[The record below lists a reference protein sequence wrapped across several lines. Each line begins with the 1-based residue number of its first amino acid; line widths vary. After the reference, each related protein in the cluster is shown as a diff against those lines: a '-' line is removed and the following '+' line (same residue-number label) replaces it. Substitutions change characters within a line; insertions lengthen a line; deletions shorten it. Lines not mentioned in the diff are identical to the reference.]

1 MPRRV
6 ARSFARRLG
15 GLVALLGAAAFP
27 ALAAAAESPL
37 ARGLERHRA
46 GDLEGALAA
55 YRELIA
61 TGDSLPPE
69 VLGEAH
75 NNACAALND
84 LGRYGEAI
92 AHCRTAAQLR
102 RASAGTLLAD
112 TLVNLALVLEA
123 TGDPDGADAAYREAG
138 ASYRAAGSAA
148 DEALV
153 LSNRASLAVGRGD
166 FGAALE
172 RTAEAEA
179 LARGAGEATW
189 AGAELRVV
197 HLNRAVILERLG
209 AYREAL
215 AELRAARVADGQDPA
230 HAALE
235 RLNVAVLY
243 RNLGDPWRA
252 LAELDRA
259 AAESTRMGTT
269 FAAALSLNRG
279 LVHLINLE
287 DPAAALPEFEA
298 ALAGAT
304 AAGDVPRQAWARVAL
319 GETALA
325 LGQIAGAETQFR
337 AALELARSADAAESR
352 WQGLAGLGRA
362 AARRGDP
369 EVALEHL
376 AAAID
381 EIDRVAAGS
390 GGARWLEGL
399 VTDQREVFAAAVE
412 LHAGRALAGDRPA
425 AAAALAVGERARA
438 RELLARLA
446 GEDGAPLDA
455 AGILASAGNG
465 GPVVVYFAGVERLW
479 RFLLADGAIAVA
491 DVGATA
497 ARLAEA
503 RAVHDALARG
513 GAPEPAVLVRLGAA
527 LLGGLPTFDELII
540 VPDRTLFYLPFD
552 LLPLPGSPGVRLL
565 DRTALATAPSL
576 SVRARLLDRPAAGAP
591 RWNLLALA
599 DPELPA
605 RPATASAT
613 ALIASRFDLP
623 PLPAARREA
632 ARAAAR
638 LGGET
643 AVEVGRGASEA
654 RLAERAREGA
664 RVLLIAAHTL
674 IDERLERGVAVFLA
688 PATAE
693 TEAAGDGALEP
704 PELAA
709 LPLAVDLAVLSGCRT
724 ALSGRGDGRSLASL
738 SGGLLAGGAR
748 GVVATIWEVGDQ
760 PAAALMDMFFW
771 ELARGTPPRQALQRA
786 KRRLAGDERWAGRLD
801 WSAFVLIGEPP
812 AVAERRWPVPA
823 LAAAALLVAAALL
836 LLRHGRRRAAARELP
851 ATR

>member
-1 MPRRV
+1 MSRRAPPFV
-6 ARSFARRLG
+6 ARC
-15 GLVALLGAAAFP
+15 VAGLLGLLGVQAFP
-27 ALAAAAESPL
+27 ELAAAAESPL
-37 ARGLERHRA
+37 APALERHRA
-46 GDLEGALAA
+46 GDLEGAMAA

-61 TGDSLPPE
+61 TSDSLPSE
-69 VLGEAH
+69 LLGEAH

-102 RASAGTLLAD
+102 RAGVGTLLAD
-112 TLVNLALVLEA
+112 TLVNLALALEA
-123 TGDPDGADAAYREAG
+123 TGDPEGADAAYQEAG

-179 LARGAGEATW
+179 LARAAGDDSWATE
-189 AGAELRVV
+189 ELRVV

-215 AELRAARVADGQDPA
+215 AELQAARAAGGRDPA

-252 LAELDRA
+252 LAELDGA
-259 AAESTRMGTT
+259 AADSARLGAT
-269 FAAALSLNRG
+269 FAATLSLNRG

-287 DPAAALPEFEA
+287 DPAAALPEFET
-298 ALAGAT
+298 ALAAAE
-304 AAGDVPRQAWARVAL
+304 AAGDVPRQAWVRVAR
-319 GETALA
+319 GEAGLA
-325 LGQIAGAETQFR
+325 LGRLAEAEADFR
-337 AALELARSADAAESR
+337 AALDLARSADAAESR

-369 EVALEHL
+369 AAALEHL

-390 GGARWLEGL
+390 GAARWREGL
-399 VTDQREVFAAAVE
+399 VADQRSVFAAAVD
-412 LHAGRALAGDRPA
+412 LLARRALAGDLPA
-425 AAAALAVGERARA
+425 AAEALAVGERARA
-438 RELLARLA
+438 RELLVHLA
-446 GEDGAPLDA
+446 GAGSAPLDA
-455 AGILASAGNG
+455 AAIRAGAG
-465 GPVVVYFAGVERLW
+465 RDGPVVVFFAGAERLW
-479 RFLLADGAIAVA
+479 RFLLADGEVAVA

-503 RAVHDALARG
+503 LAVHASLARG
-513 GAPEPAVLVRLGAA
+513 EVPDPALLELLGEA
-527 LLGGLPTFDELII
+527 LLGGLPTFDELTL

-552 LLPLPGSPGVRLL
+552 LLPIPDAPGVRLL

-576 SVRARLLDRPAAGAP
+576 SVRARLLARPAARAP

-623 PLPAARREA
+623 ALPAARLEA
-632 ARAAAR
+632 SRAAAR

-643 AVEVGRGASEA
+643 VVEVGRAASEA

-674 IDERLERGVAVFLA
+674 IDERLERGVAIFLA
-688 PATAE
+688 PSPAGSDT
-693 TEAAGDGALEP
+693 AGDGALEP

-724 ALSGRGDGRSLASL
+724 ALSGHGDGRSLASL

-748 GVVATIWEVGDQ
+748 GVVATLWEVGDQ
-760 PAAALMDMFFW
+760 PAAALMDLFFW
-771 ELARGTPPRQALQRA
+771 ELGRGTPPRRALQRA

-812 AVAERRWPVPA
+812 AVAPRRPIVPA
-823 LAAAALLVAAALL
+823 LAVAALLVAAVLL
-836 LLRHGRRRAAARELP
+836 VRLGGRRAAARERP
-851 ATR
+851 VSR